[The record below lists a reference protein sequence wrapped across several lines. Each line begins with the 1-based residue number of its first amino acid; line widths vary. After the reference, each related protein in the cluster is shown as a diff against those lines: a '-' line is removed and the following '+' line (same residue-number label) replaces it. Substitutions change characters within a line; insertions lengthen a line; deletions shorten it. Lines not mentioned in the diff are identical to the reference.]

1 MTDAAYHTID
11 SSMILVVSPNLA
23 VDQTVHVD
31 HLVVGQVH
39 RSKSTRREPGGKGVN
54 VARVL
59 TTLEV
64 SCLLTGFVGGAHG
77 ELISEGLKRERI
89 PFRSCPMRN
98 ESRTCYLFVD
108 DERLQQTVINEPGPN
123 VNAEEVAALVS
134 AFQRELPACKWV
146 VFSGSLPPGAPAG
159 LYAELIAAAHA
170 AGKRTLVDCSGSAL
184 RPAAQARPFLLKIN
198 HAEAESL
205 TEAPVGNVHQAVQA
219 AAELQS
225 QYAPLVMI
233 TLGAAGAVL
242 ASDDDKYLFIPP
254 TIQARNTVGSGDAT
268 LAGLMAGLIQG
279 LPIEELGKLA
289 TAAGAANALHG
300 GGHCSKGEIEELRP
314 RVQCRRMSGQE

>member
-1 MTDAAYHTID
+1 
-11 SSMILVVSPNLA
+11 MILIVSPNLA

-31 HLVVGQVH
+31 HLVAGQVH

-59 TTLEV
+59 STLGV
-64 SCLLTGFVGGAHG
+64 RCLLTGFVGGAHG
-77 ELISEGLKRERI
+77 RLISEGLKREMI
-89 PFRSCPMRN
+89 PFRPCPMRN
-98 ESRTCYLFVD
+98 ESRTCYLLVD
-108 DERLQQTVINEPGPN
+108 DERLQQTVVNEPGPSI
-123 VNAEEVAALVS
+123 NAEEVAGLVS
-134 AFQRELPACKWV
+134 GFQRELPACKWV
-146 VFSGSLPPGAPAG
+146 IFSGSLPPGAPAG
-159 LYAELIAAAHA
+159 LYGELIAAAHA

-205 TEAPVGNVHQAVQA
+205 TETTVVNVDQAVRA

-242 ASDDDKYLFIPP
+242 VSDDDRYLFVPP
-254 TIQARNTVGSGDAT
+254 SIQARNTVGSGDAT
-268 LAGLMAGLIQG
+268 LAGLVTGLIQG
-279 LPIEELGKLA
+279 FPMEELGKLA

-300 GGHCSKGEIEELRP
+300 GGHCTKGEIEELRP
-314 RVQCRRMSGQE
+314 RVQCRRMND